1 MAPTDQKMKNK
12 KFTSKDGNIKK
23 PKNTVQGVKKKRKWI
38 PEHKVFEGSVKEGQG
53 FAFKRKQRVKHEYN
67 KLLRREKKKNS
78 ESKMLYKEEYPEHLR
93 HLYMAEAEKL
103 KNEAWANRVNRSKL
117 RMKGQEKEIAENEV
131 AAQPTEAADA
141 EVSGGSELTDSVS
154 ANPEPT
160 AASGKESIPM
170 SNRMRKK
177 LQKQTSY
184 QKTKED
190 FERIKEKRRKKK
202 EEYLKNKQQRE
213 EAIQRYKQKKMETY
227 QMLSKKTKKGQPN
240 LNLQMEYLLQK
251 IQGTGKS

>member
-1 MAPTDQKMKNK
+1 MAPTDQKIKNK
-12 KFTSKDGNIKK
+12 KFTAKDGNLKK
-23 PKNTVQGVKKKRKWI
+23 SKNTGQSVKKKRKWI
-38 PEHKVFEGSVKEGQG
+38 PEHKMFDGSVKEGQG

-117 RMKGQEKEIAENEV
+117 RMKGQEKEVAENEA

-141 EVSGGSELTDSVS
+141 GVSGGSELTDSVS

-160 AASGKESIPM
+160 KASEKESIPM

-251 IQGTGKS
+251 IQETGKS